1 MYRSWVEVD
10 LDGLRGN
17 LSAIRQALPAA
28 TEMVLVVKANAY
40 GHGIS
45 AVSRAAAQQG
55 VRWFAVV
62 HMDEADAVRD
72 VAPGAHVV
80 LLGPPPPETAG
91 WLHERGIIPM
101 IVSVEHARAL
111 SAEAARRGLRLSA
124 HVKLDTGMGRLG
136 LDWSA
141 AAAQMRDILTL
152 PGLRIDGLCTHFA
165 RVEIEGQDPAV
176 EQAARFKEVAQAA
189 EAAAGRP
196 LFKHVSSSR
205 AALYRP
211 EWDFDG
217 VRPGIIAYGYGASS
231 ETGRMHTRPILQ
243 WKSRVAQVRSVPAN
257 FPVGYYSTYR
267 TPAPTRLAVIALGY
281 ADGYLRA
288 LSNRGYIL
296 IGGRRCRVVGRVSMN
311 WITVD
316 AGLYGQVKEGDEA
329 VVMGRQGNQELWAD
343 ELATLCRTIP
353 YEVLTSISST
363 IERRYP
369 VPGAD
374 ASAP

>member
-10 LDGLRGN
+10 VDGLRGN
-17 LSAIRQALPAA
+17 LDAIRQALPRT

-45 AVSRAAAQQG
+45 AVSRAAARQG

-62 HMDEADAVRD
+62 HTDEADAVRD
-72 VAPGAHVV
+72 AAPKARIVM
-80 LLGPPPPETAG
+80 LGPPPPDTAG
-91 WLHERGIIPM
+91 WLHERGIIPV
-101 IVSVEHARAL
+101 IVSVDHARAL
-111 SAEAARRGLRLSA
+111 SAEAVRRKIRIPA

-136 LDWSA
+136 LDWSV
-141 AAAQMRDILTL
+141 AAAQVRDILAL
-152 PGLRIDGLCTHFA
+152 PGLQVDGLCTHFA
-165 RVEIEGQDPAV
+165 RVEIEGADPAA
-176 EQAARFKEVAQAA
+176 EQAARFMEVARAA
-189 EAAAGRP
+189 EAAAGRA

-231 ETGRMHTRPILQ
+231 ENGRMHTRPLLQ
-243 WKSRVAQVRSVPAN
+243 WKSRVAQVRPVPAN

-329 VVMGRQGNQELWAD
+329 VIMGRQGNQELWAD

-353 YEVLTSISST
+353 YEILTSISAA

-369 VPGAD
+369 

>member
-17 LSAIRQALPAA
+17 LAAVRQALPRSA
-28 TEMVLVVKANAY
+28 EVVLVVKADAY

-45 AVSRAAAQQG
+45 AVSRLAATAG
-55 VRWFAVV
+55 VNWFAVV
-62 HMDEADAVRD
+62 HTDEAEAVRAASAAARI
-72 VAPGAHVV
+72 VM
-80 LLGPPPPETAG
+80 LGPPPPEAAG
-91 WLHERGIIPM
+91 WLMERNVIPV
-101 IVSVEHARAL
+101 IVSLDHARAL
-111 SAEAARRGLRLSA
+111 SAEAARRGARISA

-136 LDWSA
+136 LDWPSA
-141 AAAQMRDILTL
+141 AAALREMLAL
-152 PGLRIDGLCTHFA
+152 PGIRVDGLCTHFA
-165 RVEIEGQDPAV
+165 RVDIEGEDPAA
-176 EQAARFKEVAQAA
+176 EQVARFREVVRDA

-231 ETGRMHTRPILQ
+231 EDGRIRTRPILQ
-243 WKSRVAQVRSVPAN
+243 WKARVVQVRAVPAN
-257 FPVGYYSTYR
+257 FAVGYYSTYR
-267 TPAPTRLAVIALGY
+267 TPAPTTLAVVGLGY

-288 LSNRGYIL
+288 LSNRGHIL

-316 AGLYGQVKEGDEA
+316 AGLYGRVKEGDEA

-353 YEVLTSISST
+353 YEILTSISAAT
-363 IERRYP
+363 ERRY
-369 VPGAD
+369 VGA
-374 ASAP
+374 